1 MFPIEQKRRRVCT
14 TATMNN
20 PTAQKPP
27 KAFDAFLMRIGQIN
41 YAWTNTESTLIHLM
55 AGLIP
60 TDTSTATV
68 IHLTL
73 NTTRARLD
81 LVERLAK
88 RQDCPVSKEAVSRI
102 IAICKQMKKLSG
114 LRNRLNHCL
123 YAFDSDGGP
132 VRSIQMRIA
141 DRKNSLA
148 FGAETILDK
157 AELAEIDRALGA
169 IQTLNEDVW
178 SVVFDY
184 AMPQ

>member
-1 MFPIEQKRRRVCT
+1 
-14 TATMNN
+14 
-20 PTAQKPP
+20 
-27 KAFDAFLMRIGQIN
+27 MRIGQIN

-81 LVERLAK
+81 LVERLSK
-88 RQDCPVSKEAVSRI
+88 RQNCPVPAEAISRI

-132 VRSIQMRIA
+132 VRAIQMRIA

-148 FGAETILDK
+148 YGAETVLDR
-157 AELAEIDRALGA
+157 AELAEIDLALRE
-169 IQTLNEDVW
+169 IQTLNEDIW
-178 SVVFDY
+178 SVVSDY